1 MRRRSAVAGVVAV
14 AALIVSLIVS
24 PVALAAID
32 GPCEATL
39 AGFDLRDREVGP
51 RAHAISVH
59 EATQPVLR
67 MTSNRQ
73 FTSMKVEM
81 KVTGFTWTVRE
92 EPVSGR
98 SWETELPL
106 DDYATWGIGL
116 FEVIATGTGSG
127 FSCEATTLIDVEGS
141 SVATVAGLSGLALL
155 VVGAVGVLVLIMRGG
170 RAGGQPFAG
179 VFFGALLGI
188 GVGTLLQQFGVLY
201 PTIPVSIVV
210 VAAGALVGLL
220 AGMIGFRPLEGAP

>member
-1 MRRRSAVAGVVAV
+1 MQIERIVAGLSLDRLSDGAIQRAMSLAREYGARLDVVHGAGV
-14 AALIVSLIVS
+14 EAPHLGKARRAFFAEHRERALERAREAARGRLELLVED
-24 PVALAAID
+24 PVYA
-32 GPCEATL
+32 
-39 AGFDLRDREVGP
+39 
-51 RAHAISVH
+51 
-59 EATQPVLR
+59 
-67 MTSNRQ
+67 
-73 FTSMKVEM
+73 
-81 KVTGFTWTVRE
+81 
-92 EPVSGR
+92 
-98 SWETELPL
+98 ELPL